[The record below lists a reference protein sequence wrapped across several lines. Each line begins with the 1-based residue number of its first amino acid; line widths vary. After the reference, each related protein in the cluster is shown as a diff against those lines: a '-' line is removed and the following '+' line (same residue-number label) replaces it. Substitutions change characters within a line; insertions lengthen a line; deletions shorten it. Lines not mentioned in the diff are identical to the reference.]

1 MELVKNKGLFM
12 GIGMG
17 IGLIG
22 WEYGA
27 NINRSDIKPSIL
39 LNRLGYHLE
48 NIFSHIGSGLA
59 KINNNLTKW
68 QAIPATPLFDFS
80 RSLYKIITSPKY
92 LLTAYFGDINIRS
105 INITIAFLICI
116 LLTINYKSY
125 FCPFYDQFRR
135 IVIPI
140 IY

>member
-1 MELVKNKGLFM
+1 MEFIKNKGLFM

-39 LNRLGYHLE
+39 LNGLGYHLE
-48 NIFSHIGSGLA
+48 IIFSHIGSGLA

-68 QAIPATPLFDFS
+68 QAIPAKPLFDVS
-80 RSLYKIITSPKY
+80 RSLYRIITSPKY
-92 LLTAYFGDINIRS
+92 LLTTYFGDINIRS
-105 INITIAFLICI
+105 IGITTAFLIGI
-116 LLTINYKSY
+116 LISIGYKSY
-125 FCPFYDQFRR
+125 FCHSNNQFRR
-135 IVIPI
+135 MVIPI